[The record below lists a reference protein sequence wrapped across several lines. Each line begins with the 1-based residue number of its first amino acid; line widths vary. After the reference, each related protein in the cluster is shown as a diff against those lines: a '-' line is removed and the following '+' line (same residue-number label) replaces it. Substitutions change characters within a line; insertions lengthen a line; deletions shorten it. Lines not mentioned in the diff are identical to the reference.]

1 MAKIT
6 VSFIATIFNEEKTIS
21 RLLDS
26 VLSQSALPEEVIIV
40 DGGSTDE
47 TENILKEYSPLF
59 KEKEIKYQ
67 YVVKKGNRSVGR
79 NEAIKRAK
87 NPFILISDAGCEL
100 EKNWVKEMKKSFE
113 EEKNEVVAGYYQGKS
128 FSAFQ
133 EALIPFVLVM
143 PDRVDESHFLPATR
157 SMGIKKKVW
166 EKSGGFGEKYSHN
179 EDYEFAN
186 RLKKNGVSFVF
197 NKRAIVY
204 WYPRTS
210 IKQSFIMFWRFAYG
224 DAESGVLRTKVILLF
239 IRYLWGVLLVCAVMY
254 GVLSWSFILILL
266 LFYSLWAGM
275 KNNRYIKGVKAF
287 FWLIFLQYVAD
298 FAVLSGTIGGTIKRW
313 DTQKTQ

>member
-1 MAKIT
+1 MGKIT
-6 VSFIATIFNEEKTIS
+6 VSFIATIFNEEKTLS

-26 VLSQSALPEEVIIV
+26 VLSQSVLPEEVIIV

-47 TENILKEYSPLF
+47 TVDILKEYSHLF
-59 KEKEIKYQ
+59 KKKGVLYQ
-67 YVVKKGNRSVGR
+67 FVVKKGNRSVGR
-79 NEAIKRAK
+79 NEAIKKAK

-113 EEKNEVVAGYYQGKS
+113 DEKVDVVAGYYQGKPS
-128 FSAFQ
+128 SAFQ

-143 PDRVDESHFLPATR
+143 PDRVDESNFLPATR
-157 SMGIKKKVW
+157 SMGIKREVW
-166 EKSGGFGEKYSHN
+166 EKSHGFNEKYSHN
-179 EDYEFAN
+179 EDYEFAI
-186 RLKKNGVSFVF
+186 RLKKNGANFVF
-197 NKRAIVY
+197 NKRVIVY

-210 IKQSFIMFWRFAYG
+210 IKQSFIMFWRFGYG
-224 DAESGVLRTKVILLF
+224 DAETGILRAKVVLLF
-239 IRYLWGVLLVCAVMY
+239 VRYVWGVLLLLAAMS

-275 KNNRYIKGVKAF
+275 KNNRYTKGVKAF

>member
-1 MAKIT
+1 MGKIT
-6 VSFIATIFNEEKTIS
+6 VSFIATIFNEEKTLS

-26 VLSQSALPEEVIIV
+26 VLSQSILPEEVIIV

-59 KEKEIKYQ
+59 KEKEIEYQ
-67 YVVKKGNRSVGR
+67 YLIKKGNRSVGR

-100 EKNWVKEMKKSFE
+100 EKDWVKEMKKSFVE
-113 EEKNEVVAGYYQGKS
+113 EENEVVAGYYQGKS

-133 EALIPFVLVM
+133 DALIPFVLVM

-166 EKSGGFGEKYSHN
+166 EKSGGFSEKYSHN

-186 RLKKNGVSFVF
+186 RLKKKGVNFVF

-239 IRYLWGVLLVCAVMY
+239 IRYLWGALLVSAVMS

-287 FWLIFLQYVAD
+287 FWLISLQYIAD
-298 FAVLSGTIGGTIKRW
+298 LAVLSGTIGGTIKRW